1 MLLKDHRLLATA
13 AAALALAACG
23 EASQGFDDGFNT
35 KFHESFVAS
44 CVKSAT
50 EAGAPQQA
58 ATSLCNCASDKI
70 KERFSVKEKMSLKNE
85 QIIPLVEECR
95 ASATG

>member
-1 MLLKDHRLLATA
+1 MAKLGIAVSI
-13 AAALALAACG
+13 ALALALTACG
-23 EASQGFDDGFNT
+23 EAKQGFDDGFNT
-35 KFHESFVAS
+35 KFHQSFVSS

-58 ATSLCNCASDKI
+58 AASLCKCASDKI

-95 ASATG
+95 ASAAG